1 MKFTRRFSMAIPA
14 LLICQAMA
22 PELRA
27 QSYGATAIQGAWS
40 VDIDSQDTPDFHSFV
55 TYSAGGTTVEHNGA
69 PGGSGPATGT
79 WEFLGA
85 GEFGATWLKP
95 IWNPQTGTLIATVEI
110 RARIR
115 MISADQYESHDKVEV
130 YLPDGTLVLSTTAVQ
145 TGKRIKV
152 EPVNW

>member
-1 MKFTRRFSMAIPA
+1 MRSTRQFSMAISA
-14 LLICQAMA
+14 FLICQVVTH
-22 PELRA
+22 ELRA
-27 QSYGATAIQGAWS
+27 QSYGANAIQGSWV
-40 VDIDSQDTPDFHSFV
+40 VDIDLQDAPDFQSFI
-55 TYSAGGTTVEHNGA
+55 TYSAGGTTVEYNGA

-95 IWNPQTGTLIATVEI
+95 IWNAQTGTLIGTVKI

-115 MISADQYESHDKVEV
+115 MISADQYESHDKVEF
-130 YLPDGTLVLSTTAVQ
+130 YLPDGTLAGSNTAVQ

-152 EPVNW
+152 EL